1 LKRRNKMKKVIKGRY
16 VDGAVRLLEDLR
28 LNENADVY
36 IIVEEKEEKNILEET
51 FGIWV
56 DEPDYLEKL
65 REESEMR
72 IKRLGIN

>member
-1 LKRRNKMKKVIKGRY
+1 MKKVIKGRY

>member
-1 LKRRNKMKKVIKGRY
+1 MKKVIKGRY

-36 IIVEEKEEKNILEET
+36 IIVEEEEEKNILEET

>member
-1 LKRRNKMKKVIKGRY
+1 MKKVIKGRY
-16 VDGAVRLLEDLR
+16 IDGAVRLLEDLR

-56 DEPDYLEKL
+56 DEPDFLEKL

>member
-1 LKRRNKMKKVIKGRY
+1 MKKVIKGRY
-16 VDGAVRLLEDLR
+16 IDGAVRLLEDLR

-36 IIVEEKEEKNILEET
+36 IIVEEKEEKSILEET

-56 DEPDYLEKL
+56 DEPDYLDKL
-65 REESEMR
+65 REESKMR

>member
-1 LKRRNKMKKVIKGRY
+1 MKKVIKGRY

-36 IIVEEKEEKNILEET
+36 VIVEEKEEKSILEET